1 MPKKK
6 VTKVV
11 RIYFVVG
18 IIALIANAVL
28 YRCELPETFWV
39 DFARGATFGLVLAA
53 MVLGLIYTSG
63 YMYKLAAAKRRI
75 IAKE

>member
-1 MPKKK
+1 MLKKR

-18 IIALIANAVL
+18 IIALIANAIL
-28 YRCELPETFWV
+28 YQYELQETFWV
-39 DFARGATFGLVLAA
+39 GFARGASFGTVLAA
-53 MVLGLIYTSG
+53 MILGLIYTSG

-75 IAKE
+75 IGKE